1 MIVIN
6 NFVYIVIVLLS
17 VMLYAYILAL
27 VNETWL
33 NGIRL
38 ITIVPECC
46 STKCHSAKCC
56 SSDCNSTEHG
66 SAECHSTKC
75 RLLNVTVLSVV
86 LQNVVVYLVALL
98 TLDDFPVN
106 TITQKT
112 TFRLSA
118 RKKKCFCLFLPSS
131 LTTCQASLSLLFF
144 MNKVD
149 VLIVGL
155 MI

>member
-1 MIVIN
+1 MIVII
-6 NFVYIVIVLLS
+6 NFVYIAIVLLS

-38 ITIVPECC
+38 ITIVPEC

-56 SSDCNSTEHG
+56 SSDCNSAEHG

-86 LQNVVVYLVALL
+86 LQNVVV
-98 TLDDFPVN
+98 
-106 TITQKT
+106 
-112 TFRLSA
+112 
-118 RKKKCFCLFLPSS
+118 PSRPAYIRRFS
-131 LTTCQASLSLLFF
+131 S
-144 MNKVD
+144 
-149 VLIVGL
+149 
-155 MI
+155 